1 MLTNNIICIP
11 LFYVPLT
18 GIDFA
23 CGVNCV
29 SGMCSNAQLNVRQRA
44 AGASPAVSSS
54 DLAQL
59 ARRLANSTVWSDIR
73 PVYSVY
79 HFKGVSPVTFARL
92 GTKLVSTVVFSVRAS
107 H

>member
-54 DLAQL
+54 D
-59 ARRLANSTVWSDIR
+59 
-73 PVYSVY
+73 
-79 HFKGVSPVTFARL
+79 
-92 GTKLVSTVVFSVRAS
+92 
-107 H
+107 